1 MISVETSLR
10 MTWRDPR
17 LNVSINGGFPKE
29 FIMFSQDV
37 MKYIW
42 VPDVYIDGIQE
53 LRSPAYKVKTF
64 ALIQCIDQIT
74 TLLFLLL
81 EPMFSL

>member
-1 MISVETSLR
+1 
-10 MTWRDPR
+10 
-17 LNVSINGGFPKE
+17 
-29 FIMFSQDV
+29 MFSQDV

-64 ALIQCIDQIT
+64 ALTQCIDHPDNNFVISTIWANVLIIAIT
-74 TLLFLLL
+74 GVLT
-81 EPMFSL
+81 SIQH